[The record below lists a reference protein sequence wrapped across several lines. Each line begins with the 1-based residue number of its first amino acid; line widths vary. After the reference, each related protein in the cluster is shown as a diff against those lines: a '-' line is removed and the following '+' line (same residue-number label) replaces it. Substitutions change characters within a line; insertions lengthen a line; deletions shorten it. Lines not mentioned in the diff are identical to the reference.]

1 MVKASK
7 TRVTISLSK
16 VMDSKLS
23 EMSEVT
29 GLTKSNLINVAIAN
43 FITANEMIQNKELKN
58 ALNNSML
65 KFAKDIENS
74 KEE

>member
-65 KFAKDIENS
+65 KFAKDIENA

>member
-16 VMDSKLS
+16 VMDNKLS

-65 KFAKDIENS
+65 KFAKDIENA

>member
-1 MVKASK
+1 MVKANK
-7 TRVTISLSK
+7 TRVCISLSK
-16 VMDSKLS
+16 VMDNKLA
-23 EMSEVT
+23 EMSEIT
-29 GLTKSNLINVAIAN
+29 GLTKSNLICVAIAN

-65 KFAKDIENS
+65 KFAKDIENI